1 MTQWINCV
9 TISNH
14 NSNKTIIKKNKTIIV
29 IGRIHGFSQRVYNS
43 FVHAK
48 SFDPNLSAGLRL
60 WNWKK
65 VFFFGPSCDSWLGLL
80 AVFQKNWQKWSPKNR
95 LKYWNKWITWVPSP
109 LLHMEKKNGTL
120 RLVFV
125 WFLSHPFWANEVFFI
140 FSLF

>member
-65 VFFFGPSCDSWLGLL
+65 VFFFWTVVWLL
-80 AVFQKNWQKWSPKNR
+80 V
-95 LKYWNKWITWVPSP
+95 
-109 LLHMEKKNGTL
+109 GTL
-120 RLVFV
+120 GCVSKKLAKVKPKKSFEILKQVNNVSTITTFAHGEKERHASPGLRVV
-125 WFLSHPFWANEVFFI
+125 LIASFLS
-140 FSLF
+140 